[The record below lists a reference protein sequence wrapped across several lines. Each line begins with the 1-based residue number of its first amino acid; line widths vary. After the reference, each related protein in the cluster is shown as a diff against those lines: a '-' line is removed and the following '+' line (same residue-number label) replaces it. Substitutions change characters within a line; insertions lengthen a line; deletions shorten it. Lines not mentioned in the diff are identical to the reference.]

1 MESKYYY
8 ILAIAV
14 TCSNIMS
21 LLILC
26 MYREFVTSVQETES
40 DENQCGSR
48 VLNHTSEEATH
59 IGYDRALPCVIKMMH
74 VAMGYNL
81 MQIPE

>member
-1 MESKYYY
+1 MWRVST
-8 ILAIAV
+8 IIAV

-26 MYREFVTSVQETES
+26 MYRQVVIAVQETKS

-59 IGYDRALPCVIKMMH
+59 LGYDRALPCVNKMMP
-74 VAMGYNL
+74 VAM
-81 MQIPE
+81 

>member
-1 MESKYYY
+1 MWRVST
-8 ILAIAV
+8 IIAV

-26 MYREFVTSVQETES
+26 MYREVVTAVQETES

-48 VLNHTSEEATH
+48 VLNETPEGAAHL
-59 IGYDRALPCVIKMMH
+59 GYDRALPCVIKMMP
-74 VAMGYNL
+74 VAMY
-81 MQIPE
+81 